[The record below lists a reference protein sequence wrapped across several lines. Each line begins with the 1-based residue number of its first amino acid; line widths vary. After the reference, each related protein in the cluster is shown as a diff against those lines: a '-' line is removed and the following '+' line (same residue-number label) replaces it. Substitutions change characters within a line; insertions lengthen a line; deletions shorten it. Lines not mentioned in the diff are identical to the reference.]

1 MANGAVYQLVGK
13 DGGRSLEEQL
23 ALLAEVSE
31 GFASSLDVD
40 ETLAVA
46 LGRFMDYL
54 DAEAA
59 SVFLLED
66 DGQVLECHK
75 CAGPVNITG
84 LRIGAQ
90 DGIVGESIRSRTCQI
105 VRDVRS
111 DPNFAESVDANTGFV
126 TRSILCAPLMVRDR
140 TIGAIELINKRSTDQ
155 LFVDQDLHLLMALA
169 AAASLAINNAQ
180 MAEELVEKER
190 LEKELE
196 LARELQRNLLPV
208 APDDRFPVFGL
219 NIPAWEVSGD
229 FYDFM
234 QLPDG
239 RIYFNLADVS
249 GKGMNAA
256 LLMAKTS
263 SLLHCLAKNV
273 SDVGELMAA
282 VNDEVCETASHGMFV
297 TIVSGFIDPKT
308 EQVTLANAG
317 HQPALLHTPSG
328 EFLQYPAG
336 APPLGIIPGAEFPVV
351 EFSLDGGGLYLFS
364 DGVTES
370 LTETEEQLDV
380 DGLMGLIRSVSAL
393 SSRVRL
399 ENIVAEVRRAES
411 KQRDD
416 ITLMLIERVPRH
428 SESEADPA
436 QDNAADKH
444 GR

>member
-1 MANGAVYQLVGK
+1 
-13 DGGRSLEEQL
+13 
-23 ALLAEVSE
+23 
-31 GFASSLDVD
+31 
-40 ETLAVA
+40 
-46 LGRFMDYL
+46 
-54 DAEAA
+54 
-59 SVFLLED
+59 
-66 DGQVLECHK
+66 
-75 CAGPVNITG
+75 
-84 LRIGAQ
+84 
-90 DGIVGESIRSRTCQI
+90 
-105 VRDVRS
+105 
-111 DPNFAESVDANTGFV
+111 
-126 TRSILCAPLMVRDR
+126 
-140 TIGAIELINKRSTDQ
+140 
-155 LFVDQDLHLLMALA
+155 
-169 AAASLAINNAQ
+169 
-180 MAEELVEKER
+180 
-190 LEKELE
+190 
-196 LARELQRNLLPV
+196 
-208 APDDRFPVFGL
+208 
-219 NIPAWEVSGD
+219 
-229 FYDFM
+229 M

>member
-1 MANGAVYQLVGK
+1 MAEASVFQLVGEVA
-13 DGGRSLEEQL
+13 GRTLEEQL

-46 LGRFMDYL
+46 LGRFIDYL

-66 DGQVLECHK
+66 DDQVLACHK
-75 CAGPVNITG
+75 CVGPVDITG

-90 DGIVGESIRSRTCQI
+90 DGIVGETIRSGACQI
-105 VRDVRS
+105 VRDVS
-111 DPNFAESVDANTGFV
+111 LDQNFADSVDADTGFV
-126 TRSILCAPLMVRDR
+126 TRSILCAPLMVRER
-140 TIGAIELINKRSTDQ
+140 PIGAIELINKRSDDQ
-155 LFVDQDLHLLMALA
+155 LFDEQDRHLLVALA

-180 MAEELVEKER
+180 MAEELVEKKR

-196 LARELQRNLLPV
+196 LAREIQRNLLPV
-208 APDDRFPVFGL
+208 APDEQFPVYGL

-239 RIYFNLADVS
+239 RIYFNLADVA

-263 SLLHCLAKNV
+263 SLLHCLAKSV
-273 SDVGELMAA
+273 ADAGELLKA

-308 EQVTLANAG
+308 ERVTLANAG
-317 HQPALLHTPSG
+317 HQPALLHTPDG
-328 EFLQYPAG
+328 GFVQFPAG
-336 APPLGIIPGAEFPVV
+336 APPLGIISDADFPVV
-351 EFSLDGGGLYLFS
+351 EFSLEGGGLYLFS

-370 LTETEEQLDV
+370 LTEADEQLDV
-380 DGLMGLIRSVSAL
+380 EGLMELIQTVSPLA
-393 SSRVRL
+393 SSVRL
-399 ENIVAEVRRAES
+399 ENLVAEVRRAES
-411 KQRDD
+411 HQRDD
-416 ITLMLIERVPRH
+416 ITLMLIERAPEVPNG
-428 SESEADPA
+428 A
-436 QDNAADKH
+436 
-444 GR
+444 